1 MQSKVNIRRV
11 ETHEHARVTH
21 VWKASWESAGVSH
34 PNDLSFEQL
43 LEKFERELQTDWD
56 LFVADFDK
64 QIVGLLALKP
74 DTNQLDQLFVA
85 PEQQGRGLGLQ
96 LLDFAK
102 QILPNGMW
110 LRTAELNKRAIQ
122 FYSSAGFCIDRVEP
136 RPEWDRN
143 DVVMS
148 WSP

>member
-1 MQSKVNIRRV
+1 MRSQANIRRV
-11 ETHEHARVTH
+11 KAHEHARATH
-21 VWKASWESAGVSH
+21 VWKASWESAGVGH

-43 LEKFERELQTDWD
+43 LEKFERELQSSWD
-56 LFVADFDK
+56 LYVAELNG

-74 DTNQLDQLFVA
+74 ESNQLDQLFVA
-85 PEQQGRGLGLQ
+85 PAHQGRGLGAQ
-96 LLDFAK
+96 LLSFAK
-102 QILPNGMW
+102 QILPKGMS

-122 FYSSAGFCIDRVEP
+122 FYTAAGFSIDRVEP